1 MKYNA
6 QTLISTRS
14 YYGGDYGQLQE
25 GDNDCYQWNCGG
37 RHHSMLE
44 CPLTKE
50 KWLSQFKLD
59 VHIRNAAP
67 LFENKIGG

>member
-25 GDNDCYQWNCGG
+25 GDNDCYQWNGGG
-37 RHHSMLE
+37 RHHSMFE
-44 CPLTKE
+44 CP
-50 KWLSQFKLD
+50 
-59 VHIRNAAP
+59 
-67 LFENKIGG
+67 